1 MLLMLMSDRINLTG
15 IKAFGYHGVFK
26 EERIH
31 GQTFIAD
38 IDLALDLTKAS
49 ESDQLDSTI
58 DYSKVVDLV
67 VEEIQGE
74 AVDLIE
80 RLAGRIAEK
89 IKSTFSRV
97 EKVIVTIHKPHAP
110 VDAEVRDISVTIT
123 R

>member
-1 MLLMLMSDRINLTG
+1 MSDQINLTG

-31 GQTFIAD
+31 GQSFIAD
-38 IDLALDLTKAS
+38 IELTLDLTKAS
-49 ESDQLDSTI
+49 QSDELESTI

-67 VEEIQGE
+67 VDEIQGE
-74 AVDLIE
+74 AVNLIE

-89 IKSTFSRV
+89 IKLNYPVIS
-97 EKVIVTIHKPHAP
+97 KVVVTLHKPHAP
-110 VDAEVRDISVTIT
+110 VDAEVKDISVTIS